1 MQCFNSSPRQ
11 NHKQLRLAGKLTPK
25 IYKQPPTEKIDS
37 KIVIIR
43 DPIERLFSVYYDR
56 VVLRNM
62 NDSNDTI
69 QSWEDFVY
77 NLQYYRRQ
85 FADVAQHSRKQVEYF
100 LEKNIDSYDKV
111 YKTAD
116 ITKHVRKHIG
126 RIAEVK
132 IQARHRKN
140 RQSGLIEYNR
150 HQSDVQQ
157 RNMTGSVNEEQA
169 LSDLM
174 YSRELRNQINEMKG
188 TSFVT
193 KEGATITA
201 GRKDPEIIKVI
212 QEHYADDYDY
222 FENHL

>member
-1 MQCFNSSPRQ
+1 MIAYFDNGKTIQVDVAQKAGSSTIVVYIVQCFNSSPRQ

-140 RQSGLIEYNR
+140 RQSGLIEYN
-150 HQSDVQQ
+150 
-157 RNMTGSVNEEQA
+157 
-169 LSDLM
+169 
-174 YSRELRNQINEMKG
+174 
-188 TSFVT
+188 
-193 KEGATITA
+193 
-201 GRKDPEIIKVI
+201 KDPEIIKVI